1 LSQNETHEQP
11 TFPMQPIWV
20 PAGGYKRDLEM
31 VVIMSTTSTGKS
43 FFTSH
48 QTVEALTSM

>member
-1 LSQNETHEQP
+1 MAENDTLNQSAFP
-11 TFPMQPIWV
+11 TQPIWV
-20 PAGGYKRDLEM
+20 PPGGYKRDLEM